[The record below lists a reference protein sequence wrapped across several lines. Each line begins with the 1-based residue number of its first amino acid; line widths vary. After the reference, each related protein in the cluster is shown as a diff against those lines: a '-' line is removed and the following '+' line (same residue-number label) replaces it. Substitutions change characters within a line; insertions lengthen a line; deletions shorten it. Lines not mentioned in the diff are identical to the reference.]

1 MEGRANHMAVLVAG
15 GGVQSPQS
23 TTSFLEELARQEC
36 KDMPCTE
43 HQHCNHDNNINGE
56 VENNINDVEGRK
68 EERRRFKL
76 LDFVDVDDDLSD
88 NSTDDY
94 FSSSEEEEDDEDL
107 DVDDAEVEEELH
119 DEGED
124 DNNNGHNDL
133 HQQQEG
139 GDEEEILN
147 SDSDSG

>member
-1 MEGRANHMAVLVAG
+1 MAVSG
-15 GGVQSPQS
+15 GGVTSPQS

-56 VENNINDVEGRK
+56 VDNNINDVEGRK

-94 FSSSEEEEDDEDL
+94 FSSSEEEEDDEQDL

-139 GDEEEILN
+139 GDEEEILSD